1 MMYLLL
7 LLSLLP
13 IICLDAFIIDG
24 TSCCN
29 HFSSPNQLAKRYR
42 LSQSLSLYYYSA
54 VNVYNNVIDDD
65 TCKHLHKL
73 TLQHMKRTRDGSS
86 IFYRGN
92 SKRKQRLT
100 PIETCID
107 QILVELDDS
116 SPIVEYWSRS
126 NYINMDAHADIDED
140 LLKDEGILRCPSNG
154 HVLYMQIA
162 SGNLSDDDNNIDNSK
177 QVMACP
183 TVVFPTRKIA
193 WGSVTPMHGNTSLEE
208 EAQEYI
214 VDVENYW
221 SEEEKEQ
228 YGYTSDIDE
237 DKLEKMVIVPAV
249 NGRLFRF
256 DGAAFHAVPRPADR
270 FLMGE
275 QDLALFLER
284 EREEE
289 DDDDDDYWDNDDD
302 DYDDMEEENT
312 SKRSVILFNTWPEG
326 SNGPRGVLPD
336 RIIDSIP
343 DGISI
348 GDAHLS
354 YGKEFETVMC
364 NPSSEWSLE
373 EVTSVS
379 GDIVRDVTIPLM
391 GNPSRRG
398 CIQTEDTLKGSVS
411 SENFLKKRT
420 VSLVTLHEKERI

>member
-1 MMYLLL
+1 
-7 LLSLLP
+7 
-13 IICLDAFIIDG
+13 
-24 TSCCN
+24 
-29 HFSSPNQLAKRYR
+29 
-42 LSQSLSLYYYSA
+42 
-54 VNVYNNVIDDD
+54 VIDDD

-73 TLQHMKRTRDGSS
+73 TLQHTKRSHDGSS
-86 IFYRGN
+86 IFHRGS

-107 QILVELDDS
+107 QILVELDDA

-140 LLKDEGILRCPSNG
+140 VLKDEGVLRCPSNG

-193 WGSVTPMHGNTSLEE
+193 WGSVTPMHDNTSLEE

-221 SEEEKEQ
+221 SEEEKQQ
-228 YGYTSDIDE
+228 YGYTSDVE
-237 DKLEKMVIVPAV
+237 DSSWEEMVVVPAV
-249 NGRLFRF
+249 NGRLLRF
-256 DGAAFHAVPRPADR
+256 DGAAFHAVPKPADR

-275 QDLALFLER
+275 RELAIFLER
-284 EREEE
+284 ERE
-289 DDDDDDYWDNDDD
+289 DDDDDDCYWNDDD
-302 DYDDMEEENT
+302 DYDDMEDENT

-348 GDAHLS
+348 GDEDNSLEDEQWNRWEDT

-364 NPSSEWSLE
+364 NPSSEWEE
-373 EVTSVS
+373 EVTTVS

-398 CIQTEDTLKGSVS
+398 CIQTEDTLKGSVL
-411 SENFLKKRT
+411 SETFHKKRT
-420 VSLVTLHEKERI
+420 VSLVMLEKEII

>member
-1 MMYLLL
+1 M
-7 LLSLLP
+7 
-13 IICLDAFIIDG
+13 
-24 TSCCN
+24 
-29 HFSSPNQLAKRYR
+29 
-42 LSQSLSLYYYSA
+42 
-54 VNVYNNVIDDD
+54 IDDD

-100 PIETCID
+100 PLETCID
-107 QILVELDDS
+107 QMLTSLDDS

-140 LLKDEGILRCPSNG
+140 VLKDEGVLRCPSNG

-162 SGNLSDDDNNIDNSK
+162 SGNLNDDDNNIDNSK

-193 WGSVTPMHGNTSLEE
+193 WGSITPMHSNTSLGE

-221 SEEEKEQ
+221 SEEEKQQ
-228 YGYTSDIDE
+228 YGYTSDKDNACQE
-237 DKLEKMVIVPAV
+237 MVIVPAV
-249 NGRLFRF
+249 NGRLLRF

-270 FLMGE
+270 FLMSE

-289 DDDDDDYWDNDDD
+289 EEDDDDYWDD
-302 DYDDMEEENT
+302 DYDNDMEEENT

-348 GDAHLS
+348 GDEDNNSLEDEQWNRWEDT
-354 YGKEFETVMC
+354 YGGEKFETINC

-373 EVTSVS
+373 EVTIVS

-398 CIQTEDTLKGSVS
+398 CIQTEGTLKGSVLR
-411 SENFLKKRT
+411 ETFYKKRT
-420 VSLVTLHEKERI
+420 VSLVTLHEKESI